1 MDREEWSA
9 RSKTLRYG
17 QLATMLGGMALLAHL
32 MCDEN
37 DGYLG
42 ERLQAFLPSSAF
54 HQTAECAGGSG
65 FTDKNLEDFKD
76 KVSEGVDKLVEQN
89 PNVQRVRIQSGL
101 RGTRYFIEFPIDA
114 RNFDAYSL
122 LQKVQQKLENAKGKK
137 YNVRVTQTD
146 SYLKDDQVAY
156 LVDYLVNSSQ
166 VEGTRCPGSVYIRGV
181 KGQEGLDSF
190 KFTLEKGQDFSEL
203 DVQLCV
209 AAYSEALTLS
219 PLAMQQQGAASIQ
232 PSIDEANMTPA
243 QRKFSRRMA
252 AKNTSESQSGIQGG
266 PGAGAA
272 GIAGMQQQQADESD
286 PATVLE
292 KHGCSVFLPN
302 KASDALDWDYLA
314 GYRAVKRDIEDTVL
328 LALTHGDVYD
338 QITAATRMKNETNRP
353 RCVLFEGPPGC
364 GKTTS
369 AKIISQQ
376 VDIPLV
382 YMPLEAIMSK
392 YYGESESK
400 LAEIFEAAAAM
411 GSVIVFIDEVDSLA
425 TSREAG
431 LHEATRRILS
441 TLLRKIDSFESEGEV
456 LVICATNRKK
466 DLDPA
471 LVSRLDLSIR
481 FELPDAS
488 TRAAIFQRYAKQLS
502 SDDLQ
507 QIGDLAV
514 NLSGR
519 DIADICKD
527 AERKWASKYIRK
539 EVTTILPT
547 LDVYIQA
554 TKTRLAH
561 MQDSNLRMDSDF
573 NPALMADR
581 LAELPMKIGN

>member
-1 MDREEWSA
+1 M
-9 RSKTLRYG
+9 
-17 QLATMLGGMALLAHL
+17 
-32 MCDEN
+32 
-37 DGYLG
+37 
-42 ERLQAFLPSSAF
+42 
-54 HQTAECAGGSG
+54 
-65 FTDKNLEDFKD
+65 
-76 KVSEGVDKLVEQN
+76 
-89 PNVQRVRIQSGL
+89 
-101 RGTRYFIEFPIDA
+101 
-114 RNFDAYSL
+114 
-122 LQKVQQKLENAKGKK
+122 
-137 YNVRVTQTD
+137 
-146 SYLKDDQVAY
+146 AY

-166 VEGTRCPGSVYIRGV
+166 VQGTRCPGSLYIRGV
-181 KGQEGLDSF
+181 KGQDGLDSF
-190 KFTLEKGQDFSEL
+190 KFTLEKGQDFSEF
-203 DVQLCV
+203 DVQLFL
-209 AAYSEALTLS
+209 AAYSAALTLR
-219 PLAMQQQGAASIQ
+219 PEDTPAGTASK
-232 PSIDEANMTPA
+232 IDEADMTPA
-243 QRKFSRRMA
+243 QRKFTRRMA
-252 AKNTSESQSGIQGG
+252 AKSPTNSQPIQGG
-266 PGAGAA
+266 PAGPMAGA
-272 GIAGMQQQQADESD
+272 QQQGDEND
-286 PATVLE
+286 PMVVLE

-302 KASDALDWDYLA
+302 KASEALDWDYLA
-314 GYRAVKRDIEDTVL
+314 GYQNVKRDIEDTVL

-338 QITAATRMKNETNRP
+338 KITAATRMKNETNRP

-441 TLLRKIDSFESEGEV
+441 TLLRKIDSFESDGEV

-502 SDDLQ
+502 SQDLNHL
-507 QIGDLAV
+507 GELAA

-539 EVTTILPT
+539 EVAT
-547 LDVYIQA
+547 LEPSIDVYVQA
-554 TKTRLAH
+554 TRSRLI
-561 MQDSNLRMDSDF
+561 QIKDSNLRMDADVD
-573 NPALMADR
+573 PAV
-581 LAELPMKIGN
+581 LAQKLVQMPVKLGN